1 MKNANNSTRFNRSM
15 TGLALLAALAF
26 PALPVAAA
34 DAYHIQTG
42 NPAGNYQID
51 PVHSMVSFTVGHL
64 GVSELVGR
72 FDTISGS
79 FSLDSANSDQARV
92 SVQIPINS
100 LDTNFAQRNKDLL
113 GPDYFNATQFP
124 TMSFTSTKVQWQS
137 RNAGL
142 LTGNLTLHGVTR
154 PVTFNIRR
162 IGAGPD
168 PWGGYRSGYV
178 ATTTIKRSDFGMNY
192 MLNGIS
198 DSILVQLNIEGKRQ

>member
-1 MKNANNSTRFNRSM
+1 MNNAITQTRF
-15 TGLALLAALAF
+15 TQTLAGLTLLAALIF
-26 PALPVAAA
+26 PVLPAAAA
-34 DAYHIQTG
+34 DPYQIQTG

-79 FSLDSANSDQARV
+79 FSLDSANSGQARV
-92 SVQIPINS
+92 SVQIPIDS

-124 TMSFTSTKVQWQS
+124 TMSFVSTKVQWQS

-154 PVTFNIRR
+154 PVTFNLRR
-162 IGAGPD
+162 VGAGPD
-168 PWGGYRSGYV
+168 PWGGYRSGYI
-178 ATTTIKRSDFGMNY
+178 ATATIRRSDFGMNY

-198 DSILVQLNIEGKRQ
+198 DSIALQLNIEGKRQ

>member
-1 MKNANNSTRFNRSM
+1 MKTAITQPRFTRAM
-15 TGLALLAALAF
+15 AGLSLLAALTF
-26 PALPVAAA
+26 PVLPAAAA
-34 DAYHIQTG
+34 DAYQVQTG

-79 FSLDSANSDQARV
+79 FSLDSANSGQARV
-92 SVQIPINS
+92 SVQIPIDS

-137 RNAGL
+137 KNAGQ

-154 PVTFNIRR
+154 PVTFNLRR

-198 DSILVQLNIEGKRQ
+198 DSIAVQLNIEGKRQ